1 MNHTAQH
8 AKRALTILVVL
19 ALHMATMPVH
29 AEQNKS
35 AAPVIHVTDLHRPHV
50 DPDDHWDLACIYA
63 LAHRGD
69 IELKGILID
78 YPPANRPD
86 RNPDIAAVAQMN
98 RITQLAVPVAVGTPY
113 PMKSR
118 DDTQPYAS
126 AGDHQG
132 IRMVLDILRESDR
145 PVVINVIGDSR
156 TIGVAGKKAPKLF
169 AEKCAGVYLNAGTG
183 APKKPDDAKLEYNV
197 TLDKPAYEAIFD
209 LPCPVYWMPCFETL
223 DRNDSSRAPE
233 FGTHYRFRQGDI
245 LPHLSKN
252 VQSYFAYMFA
262 RKTDH
267 NWLRTL
273 EGEPNEALLADVA
286 GKNRHM
292 WCTAGFFHAAGYTI
306 TPDGAIPRLGAKTDA
321 VVFSFDPIK
330 ITGMGPGGNEW
341 TPDPSSTRRFIFHV
355 RDTDNYRSAVTK
367 AMKSLLTTMP

>member
-1 MNHTAQH
+1 MNHAAQH
-8 AKRALTILVVL
+8 ARWTMAVLVVI
-19 ALHMATMPVH
+19 ALHLAATPVP
-29 AEQNKS
+29 AEQQDS
-35 AAPVIHVTDLHRPHV
+35 AMPVIHVTDLHRPHV

-63 LAHRGD
+63 LAWRGD

-98 RITQLAVPVAVGTPY
+98 RITALAVPVAVGTPY

-118 DDTQPYAS
+118 NDIQPYAS
-126 AGDHQG
+126 GADHQG
-132 IRMVLDILRESDR
+132 IRMVLDILRQSDR

-169 AEKCAGVYLNAGTG
+169 AAKCAGIYLNAGCG
-183 APKKPDDAKLEYNV
+183 APKKPADAKLEYNV

-223 DRNDSSRAPE
+223 DGRDASRAPQ

-252 VQSYFAYMFA
+252 VRNYFAYMFA

-273 EGEPNEALLADVA
+273 EEEPAKALLAEVA
-286 GKNRHM
+286 GKDRHM

-306 TPDGAIPRLGAKTDA
+306 AADGKTPKRDAKTDA
-321 VVFSFDPIK
+321 AVFSFDPIR
-330 ITGMGPGGNEW
+330 IINMGPGGNEW
-341 TPDPSSTRRFIFHV
+341 TPDPSSTERFIFHV
-355 RDTDNYRSAVTK
+355 RDTDDYESAMTK
-367 AMKSLLTTMP
+367 AMKALLTKLP